1 MIQTSSM
8 ASRLRSSFII
18 FVSDRQEIEMSYPPC
33 ECGDNAW
40 SHGTQTGYPR
50 EGEPCHAAVF
60 DADGQITDQEC
71 GCPGYHAQ

>member
-1 MIQTSSM
+1 
-8 ASRLRSSFII
+8 
-18 FVSDRQEIEMSYPPC
+18 MSYPPC